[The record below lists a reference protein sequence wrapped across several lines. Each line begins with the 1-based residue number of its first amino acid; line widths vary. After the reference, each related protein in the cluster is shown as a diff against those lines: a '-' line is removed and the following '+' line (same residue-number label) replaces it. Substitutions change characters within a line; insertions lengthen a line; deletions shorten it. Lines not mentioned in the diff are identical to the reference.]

1 MTSPAHSAKR
11 ESNDI
16 SIRPQIPRSEVSM
29 KPETT
34 FKLVA
39 GGISLL
45 LGLYY
50 LNIFIHS
57 PRKWFHIACLAIL
70 VFAVVQAYNF
80 YLSQVEMEEQM
91 SKIRVSLQEMNAQ
104 PVQDTSQLTV

>member
-1 MTSPAHSAKR
+1 MTSPAQSEK
-11 ESNDI
+11 
-16 SIRPQIPRSEVSM
+16 PRSEGSL

-39 GGISLL
+39 GGVLL
-45 LGLYY
+45 VLGLYY
-50 LNIFIHS
+50 LKIFIHS

-70 VFAVVQAYNF
+70 VFAVVQIYNF

-91 SKIRVSLQEMNAQ
+91 SKIRVSLTKMNDQ
-104 PVQDTSQLTV
+104 PV